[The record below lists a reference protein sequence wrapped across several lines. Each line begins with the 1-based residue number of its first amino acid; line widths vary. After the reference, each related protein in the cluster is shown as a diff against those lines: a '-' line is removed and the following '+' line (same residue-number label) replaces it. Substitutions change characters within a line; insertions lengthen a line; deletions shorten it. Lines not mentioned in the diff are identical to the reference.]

1 MGQTTYAL
9 LLGCKIPKGADL
21 YNDDGT
27 GVMDKWR
34 GIRGCPKDVV
44 RWPDDTNIIGVVMA
58 AGASGVDDT
67 ANLDDFG
74 PLALTG
80 AGPELGAYADAER
93 VARQRWAA
101 YMLWCG
107 ERGLSLPIPRVYLV
121 RIEVA

>member
-9 LLGCKIPKGADL
+9 LLGCEIPQGADL
-21 YNDDGT
+21 YNDDT

-34 GIRGCPKDVV
+34 GLPDCPEHVV

-80 AGPELGAYADAER
+80 AGPLLDADAER

-101 YMLWCG
+101 FTLWCG
-107 ERGLSLPIPRVYLV
+107 ERGLSLPIPRAYLV